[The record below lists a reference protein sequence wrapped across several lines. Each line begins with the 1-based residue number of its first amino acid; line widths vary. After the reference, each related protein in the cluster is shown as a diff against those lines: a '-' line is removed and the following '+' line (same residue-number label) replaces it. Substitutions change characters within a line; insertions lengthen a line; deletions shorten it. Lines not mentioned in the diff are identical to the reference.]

1 MKDTIKKIISFVV
14 VIGIA
19 VFVVLFMKDKINTAE
34 PNTEVTDTI
43 KALSN
48 YLLSTDSNFTLTE
61 AIVTKVVD
69 GDTLWV
75 TIDGKE
81 EKVRLIGVNSP
92 EYTKEI
98 EPYGKEATEFTT
110 TELLGKT
117 VYLQKDVSDTDSY
130 DRLLRYVWTKDVS
143 DNLTDENL
151 LDYLFNNTLIKEGL
165 AESNYYKPDILF
177 QIFLEETETQAK
189 ENKKGMWQ

>member
-1 MKDTIKKIISFVV
+1 MKN
-14 VIGIA
+14 
-19 VFVVLFMKDKINTAE
+19 KINNADT
-34 PNTEVTDTI
+34 NTELTDAVSGLTEY
-43 KALSN
+43 LQSSYSN
-48 YLLSTDSNFTLTE
+48 ITLTE
-61 AIVTKVVD
+61 AVVTKVVD

-81 EKVRLIGVNSP
+81 EKVRLIGIDCP

-110 TELLGKT
+110 NELLGKT

-143 DNLTDENL
+143 DNLTDENI
-151 LDYLFNNTLIKEGL
+151 LDYLFNNKLVEEGL
-165 AESNYYKPDILF
+165 AESNYYAPDILF
-177 QIFLEETETQAK
+177 QVFLEQTETQAK

>member
-189 ENKKGMWQ
+189 EN